1 MHAVYPLL
9 LGALLFAIGLYGVLA
24 RRNAITVLMAIE
36 LLLNAVTVN
45 LIAFGSLLRSTPLGD
60 ELNIGQV
67 FTLFIITLAAA
78 ETGLGLAI
86 VLMIYRQ
93 RGNADIDGQR
103 ELAEPLGGPT
113 DETQPSADAAAVAPD
128 ADAQDESAQPARGAR
143 VLESTEAA
151 R

>member
-36 LLLNAVTVN
+36 LLLNAVTIN
-45 LIAFGSLLRSTPLGD
+45 LVAFGSLIRD
-60 ELNIGQV
+60 QFNIGQV
-67 FTLFIITLAAA
+67 FTLFVITMAAA

-86 VLMIYRQ
+86 VLMIFRQ

-103 ELAEPLGGPT
+103 QLAEPLGGPS
-113 DETQPSADAAAVAPD
+113 DETQPSADAAAIAPD
-128 ADAQDESAQPARGAR
+128 GEAEEEPAAEPGSASETAQPLAT
-143 VLESTEAA
+143 TEAA